1 MSSSAAA
8 VAECRA
14 VTHVYRDDRDTL
26 VTALR
31 EVDLAVHAGEAVALV
46 GPSGAGK
53 STLLSLLAGLARPT
67 SGQVLVRGQEVSAM
81 SERALLRMR
90 AREMGIV
97 LQTPGRNV
105 LPYATALQNVVFA
118 HRQAGTTG
126 RGRNREALVLLESVD
141 LAEHVHRPAR
151 LLSGGQQQR
160 LAVAVAVAGR
170 PGLLL
175 ADEPTS
181 QLPRATGDVV
191 VQLLLQARE
200 RYGAALLV
208 VTHDARVSDA
218 LDVVHH
224 LADGVLHPLPSRER
238 GRP

>member
-1 MSSSAAA
+1 MSSAVA

-14 VTHVYRDDRDTL
+14 VTHVYRDDRDTR
-26 VTALR
+26 VIALR

-67 SGQVLVRGQEVSAM
+67 RGQVLVRGQEVSAM
-81 SERALLRMR
+81 SEHALLRMR
-90 AREMGIV
+90 AREMGMV

-118 HRQAGTTG
+118 HRQARTTG
-126 RGRNREALVLLESVD
+126 RARTREALALLESVG

-181 QLPRATGDVV
+181 QLPRAPGDVV

-200 RYGAALLV
+200 RYGTALLV

-218 LDVVHH
+218 LDLAYH
-224 LADGVLHPLPSRER
+224 LADGVLHPQPSPER